1 MGLQLRPLS
10 FALGAEVIGLD
21 LRAPLSESLASEIR
35 EVWLKYSVL
44 LFRDQDITP
53 EQHVAFS
60 RSLGEVEVG
69 NALSHYNHPEYPE
82 IFMVTNHMVNG
93 KASETKDTGRQW
105 HSDLSYTTRPAAGS
119 LLHAREVPP
128 VGGDTLFASMYLAYD
143 TLSEPM
149 KRFIEPLSAVH
160 DFWNSK
166 DIKKRDPT
174 VVARMLKNTP
184 PVAQP
189 VVRVHP
195 ETGRKALYV
204 HEAATSRILELRE
217 TESDALLK
225 FLFEHSTAV
234 ENQYRHQWRLHDL
247 LVWDNRCTMHIALAD
262 YDRSQGRHMFRT
274 TLIGTPSGRVLERG
288 PVPLAMQ
295 NAA

>member
-10 FALGAEVIGLD
+10 FALGAEVIALD
-21 LRAPLSESLASEIR
+21 LRAPVSESLASEIR
-35 EVWLKYSVL
+35 EAWLKYSVL

-93 KASETKDTGRQW
+93 KPSETKDTGRQW

-128 VGGDTLFASMYLAYD
+128 VGGDTLFASMYRAYD

-217 TESDALLK
+217 TESDAFLK
-225 FLFEHSTAV
+225 LLFEHSTAV
-234 ENQYRHQWRLHDL
+234 ENQYRHQWRLLDL